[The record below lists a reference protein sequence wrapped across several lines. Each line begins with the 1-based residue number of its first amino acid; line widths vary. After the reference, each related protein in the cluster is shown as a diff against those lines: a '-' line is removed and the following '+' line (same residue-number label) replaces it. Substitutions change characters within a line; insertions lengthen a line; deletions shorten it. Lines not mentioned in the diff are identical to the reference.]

1 MPPLVPAAVHVL
13 GEATPRPAPAA
24 AVAGLRAADGLKRAG
39 HRVRRELASGHD
51 RVAAVGGN
59 NPVVRA
65 AAGMLHHAV
74 RAAHAQL
81 IDQRRDGVLRGHQRV
96 HRIGRR
102 AAGRGPAGRAPPV
115 GCEGSQQAALAEDVA
130 TAQRRRL
137 LGDLLEAERA
147 LQLLARLRFI
157 KQLLVLEHLHQ
168 LRRRG
173 RRAGRGIRF
182 QLQPRALGARHV
194 RPAASGLG
202 QPLVAEPG
210 QRPVRTFDWCIRLVI
225 SSSARLSHSARSNS
239 MKPSTWEKQVLSARG
254 FKRVGRRSKYAM

>member
-1 MPPLVPAAVHVL
+1 MPAAVRAL
-13 GEATPRPAPAA
+13 GEATPRPTPAA

-59 NPVVRA
+59 DPVVRA

-115 GCEGSQQAALAEDVA
+115 GCEGSQQAAPAEDVA
-130 TAQRRRL
+130 AAQRCRL

-157 KQLLVLEHLHQ
+157 KQLPVLEHLHR

-202 QPLVAEPG
+202 RPLAAEPG
-210 QRPVRTFDWCIRLVI
+210 QRPPDLRLVYQ
-225 SSSARLSHSARSNS
+225 ARDLQLGEVVALGKVEQHEAVDLGETGPLSLGGQA
-239 MKPSTWEKQVLSARG
+239 
-254 FKRVGRRSKYAM
+254 GRKALKIRHVNAM

>member
-1 MPPLVPAAVHVL
+1 ML
-13 GEATPRPAPAA
+13 GEAAPRPTPAA

-59 NPVVRA
+59 DPVVRA

-115 GCEGSQQAALAEDVA
+115 GCEGNQQAAPAEDVA
-130 TAQRRRL
+130 AAQRRRL

-157 KQLLVLEHLHQ
+157 KQLPVLEHLHR
-168 LRRRG
+168 LRRRGRRG

-194 RPAASGLG
+194 RPTASGLG
-202 QPLVAEPG
+202 RPLAAEPG
-210 QRPVRTFDWCIRLVI
+210 QRPPDLRLVYQ
-225 SSSARLSHSARSNS
+225 AWRLSRSARSNS
-239 MKPSTWEKQVLSARG
+239 MKSSTWEKQVLSARG